1 MNTFFKHF
9 WSVFI
14 DFINDFQEINYK
26 NIPLPLLS
34 TLQTYIDDEIK
45 SLMKVD
51 SFGDK
56 LRNKIQKENQ
66 IQPHFD
72 VFLCKIQNNHSNL
85 TKTGNI
91 LIHDGDLLRFPRE
104 YLSTF
109 DKNKTDFLFSPKMKN
124 KNSYSTYIQNL
135 EELGK
140 VHLLDHYRED
150 VIGLTNK
157 FIKKTQSLFSQY
169 HEHPVYSNKNFQNK
183 FIEDIPVMIDLL
195 VAYDN
200 FFNQVNIAC
209 VIVGNTSGMFSRIL
223 ALVANSRGIPSI
235 CTQHG
240 IIANEMG
247 YMPAFAS
254 KYAVFGPYE
263 KEWYQKQG
271 VSENSLEITG
281 HPRFDQIFTK
291 KHMSK
296 NEFIQNLQI
305 SSEKKLVFIATNMIR
320 DINTWSS
327 FIELLTKNPLINIII
342 KPHPSEIKHL
352 GTDEYKKISSMYDSV
367 MLVPPTMDLYDIISN
382 VDIVVQEYTTVG
394 LEAMIFSKPVFCL
407 RKEDYYDGNDRYY
420 YEKLAKFTH
429 YDPIKLTKMI
439 GYFLENS
446 NIQKEWTIIKDEF
459 LSNAYP
465 QKIAGKKFQE
475 FLFTLTGIK
484 VYSTADEI
492 VDGMLVKGKSDPIYL
507 IVGGEKCHIFSK
519 NEFKKLGFNS
529 KDIRVFYDNTL
540 DKIPDGPTINSEN
553 VLTFIPLRNENS
565 KNGI

>member
-1 MNTFFKHF
+1 LNTFFKHF

-14 DFINDFQEINYK
+14 DFIKDFQDINYK

-72 VFLCKIQNNHSNL
+72 VFLSTIQNNHSNS

-104 YLSTF
+104 YLTTF
-109 DKNKTDFLFSPKMKN
+109 DKDKTDFLFSPKMKN
-124 KNSYSTYIQNL
+124 NNTYNAYIQNL
-135 EELGK
+135 KELGT
-140 VHLLDHYRED
+140 VHLLDNYRED
-150 VIGLTNK
+150 VKGLTNK
-157 FIKKTQSLFSQY
+157 LIKNTQSLFSHY

-183 FIEDIPVMIDLL
+183 FIEDIPSMVDLL

-200 FFNQVNIAC
+200 LFNQVNIAC

-247 YMPAFAS
+247 YMPALAS
-254 KYAVFGPYE
+254 KYAVFGHYE

-281 HPRFDQIFTK
+281 HPRFDQIFTNQ
-291 KHMSK
+291 HMSK

-305 SSEKKLVFIATNMIR
+305 SSEKKLIFIATNMVR

-327 FIELLTKNPLINIII
+327 LIKQLTKNPLINIII
-342 KPHPSEIKHL
+342 KPHPSEIKRL
-352 GTDEYKKISSMYDSV
+352 GTDEYKKMSSMYDSV
-367 MLVPPTMDLYDIISN
+367 KLVPPTMDLYDIISN
-382 VDIVVQEYTTVG
+382 TDIVVQEYTTVG
-394 LEAMIFSKPVFCL
+394 LEAMIFNKPVFCL

-420 YEKLAKFTH
+420 FDKLEKFTH
-429 YDPIKLTKMI
+429 YDPIVLAKMI

-446 NIQKEWTIIKDEF
+446 NMQNEWAIIKDEF

-465 QKIAGKKFQE
+465 QKISGKKFQE
-475 FLFTLTGIK
+475 FLFNLTGIK
-484 VYSTADEI
+484 VYATADKI
-492 VDGMLVKGKSDPIYL
+492 VDGMLVKGKSQPIYL
-507 IVGGEKCHIFSK
+507 IVGGKKCHILSK
-519 NEFKKLGFNS
+519 FEFEKLGFNS
-529 KDIRVFYDNTL
+529 RDIRIFDDNTL
-540 DKIPDGPTINSEN
+540 NQIQDGPTINSEN
-553 VLTFIPLRNENS
+553 VRTFIQI
-565 KNGI
+565 KTDFK

>member
-1 MNTFFKHF
+1 LNTFFKHF

-14 DFINDFQEINYK
+14 DFIKDFQDINYK

-72 VFLCKIQNNHSNL
+72 VFLSTIQNNHSNS

-104 YLSTF
+104 YLTTF
-109 DKNKTDFLFSPKMKN
+109 DKDKTDFLFSPKMKN
-124 KNSYSTYIQNL
+124 NNTYNAYIQNL
-135 EELGK
+135 KELGT
-140 VHLLDHYRED
+140 VHLLDNYRED
-150 VIGLTNK
+150 VKGLTNK
-157 FIKKTQSLFSQY
+157 LIKNTQSLFSHY

-183 FIEDIPVMIDLL
+183 FIEDIPSMVDLL

-200 FFNQVNIAC
+200 LFNQVNIAC

-247 YMPAFAS
+247 YMPALAS
-254 KYAVFGPYE
+254 KYAVFGHYE

-281 HPRFDQIFTK
+281 HPRFDQIFTNQ
-291 KHMSK
+291 HMSK

-305 SSEKKLVFIATNMIR
+305 SSEKKLIFIATNMVR

-327 FIELLTKNPLINIII
+327 LIKQLTKNPLINIII
-342 KPHPSEIKHL
+342 KPHPSEIKRL
-352 GTDEYKKISSMYDSV
+352 GTDEYKKMSSMYDSV
-367 MLVPPTMDLYDIISN
+367 KLVPPTMDLYDIISN
-382 VDIVVQEYTTVG
+382 TDIVVQEYTTVG
-394 LEAMIFSKPVFCL
+394 LEAMIFNKPVFCL

-420 YEKLAKFTH
+420 FDKLEKFTH
-429 YDPIKLTKMI
+429 YDPIVLAKMI

-446 NIQKEWTIIKDEF
+446 NMQNEWAIIKDEF

-465 QKIAGKKFQE
+465 QKISGKKFQE
-475 FLFTLTGIK
+475 FLFNLTGIK
-484 VYSTADEI
+484 VYATADKI
-492 VDGMLVKGKSDPIYL
+492 VDGMLVKGKSQPIYL
-507 IVGGEKCHIFSK
+507 IVGGKKCHILSK
-519 NEFKKLGFNS
+519 FEFEKLGFNS
-529 KDIRVFYDNTL
+529 KDIRIFDDNTL
-540 DKIPDGPTINSEN
+540 DQIQDGPTINSEN
-553 VLTFIPLRNENS
+553 VRTFIQIKTEF
-565 KNGI
+565 K

>member
-1 MNTFFKHF
+1 LNTFFKHF

-14 DFINDFQEINYK
+14 DFIKDFQDINYK

-72 VFLCKIQNNHSNL
+72 VFLSTIQNNHSNS

-104 YLSTF
+104 YLTTF
-109 DKNKTDFLFSPKMKN
+109 DKDKTDFLFSPKMKN
-124 KNSYSTYIQNL
+124 NNTYNAYIQNL
-135 EELGK
+135 KELGT
-140 VHLLDHYRED
+140 VHLLDNYRED
-150 VIGLTNK
+150 VKGLTNK
-157 FIKKTQSLFSQY
+157 LIKNTQSLFSHY

-183 FIEDIPVMIDLL
+183 FIEDIPSMVDLL

-200 FFNQVNIAC
+200 LFNQVNIAC

-247 YMPAFAS
+247 YMPALAS
-254 KYAVFGPYE
+254 KYAVFGHYE

-281 HPRFDQIFTK
+281 HPRFDQIFTNQ
-291 KHMSK
+291 HMSK

-305 SSEKKLVFIATNMIR
+305 SSEKKLIFIATNMVR

-327 FIELLTKNPLINIII
+327 LIKQLTKNPLINIII
-342 KPHPSEIKHL
+342 KPHPSEIKRL
-352 GTDEYKKISSMYDSV
+352 GTDEYKKMSSMYDSV
-367 MLVPPTMDLYDIISN
+367 KLVPPTMDLYDIISN
-382 VDIVVQEYTTVG
+382 TDIVVQEYTTVG
-394 LEAMIFSKPVFCL
+394 LEAMIFNKPVFCL

-420 YEKLAKFTH
+420 FDKLEKFTH
-429 YDPIKLTKMI
+429 YDPIVLAKMI

-446 NIQKEWTIIKDEF
+446 NMQNEWAIIKDEF

-465 QKIAGKKFQE
+465 QKISGKKFQE
-475 FLFTLTGIK
+475 FLFNLTGIK
-484 VYSTADEI
+484 VYATADKI
-492 VDGMLVKGKSDPIYL
+492 VDGMLVKGKSHPIYL
-507 IVGGEKCHIFSK
+507 IVGGKKCHILSK
-519 NEFKKLGFNS
+519 FEFEKLGFNS
-529 KDIRVFYDNTL
+529 RDIRIFDDNTL
-540 DKIPDGPTINSEN
+540 DQIQDGPTINSEN
-553 VLTFIPLRNENS
+553 VRTFIQIKTEF
-565 KNGI
+565 K